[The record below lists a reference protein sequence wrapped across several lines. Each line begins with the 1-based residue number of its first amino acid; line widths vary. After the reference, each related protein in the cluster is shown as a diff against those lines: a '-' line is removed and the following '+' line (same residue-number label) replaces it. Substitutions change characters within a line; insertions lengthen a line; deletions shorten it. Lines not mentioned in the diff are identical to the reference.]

1 MEDTTD
7 VEGKQ
12 TRDGTT
18 LAAGSKQQDVRA
30 AQIRRDVAIALWIL
44 GFLVLIVGAVIVR
57 SHPAPWPFD
66 VQTTITLQ
74 QLQPQL
80 PSWVSTPIVWASIV
94 DNPIPSAINF
104 VAWFVVL
111 SLIGVVVWRRGGSP
125 IPWFVTAIFLSL
137 GIGAI
142 AGLNR
147 IIATLA
153 ARPRPSS
160 PLMHVFM
167 PEPGIPSFPS
177 GHVEND
183 VVYYGFLLYL
193 SFTKPVSQWRYRWI
207 LIPFQLYAALNILLV
222 GYSRVYEG
230 SHWLTDA
237 LAGYLEG
244 VLWLV
249 LLIVLYRWT
258 LDKLN
263 KWYARRSAL
272 TTQEPQPSTDTMHKK
287 SLETVQVVEKKAKP
301 YEELFIK
308 CKDDWIHHLA
318 QALAFSLLTTLVPVS
333 ILLLSIFGRI
343 LGILDTQTQQILTGQ
358 LDAIIPQP
366 LSSQAIQ
373 VFSKAYDTFSHASAI
388 VVVFTFLLAVLLG
401 SFLFSLMETCFDV
414 IFHLPPRPFL
424 RRHIVALGMLCL
436 YVALAPIIILASA
449 APALILS
456 LLQVIPPGNIP
467 ESNLIFRLATIGG
480 SIILSLI
487 LFETLYVVVPH
498 RHVAPHTLGRHIR
511 NSWRGALVATIAL
524 ELCLQFFPLYA
535 TFFLKSYI
543 GQLGFVLILL
553 LYFYL
558 FTLFLLFGAEVNAFF
573 AEGIRVPQ
581 SDLITQASKG
591 GYR

>member
-1 MEDTTD
+1 
-7 VEGKQ
+7 
-12 TRDGTT
+12 
-18 LAAGSKQQDVRA
+18 
-30 AQIRRDVAIALWIL
+30 
-44 GFLVLIVGAVIVR
+44 
-57 SHPAPWPFD
+57 
-66 VQTTITLQ
+66 
-74 QLQPQL
+74 
-80 PSWVSTPIVWASIV
+80 
-94 DNPIPSAINF
+94 
-104 VAWFVVL
+104 
-111 SLIGVVVWRRGGSP
+111 
-125 IPWFVTAIFLSL
+125 
-137 GIGAI
+137 
-142 AGLNR
+142 
-147 IIATLA
+147 
-153 ARPRPSS
+153 
-160 PLMHVFM
+160 
-167 PEPGIPSFPS
+167 
-177 GHVEND
+177 
-183 VVYYGFLLYL
+183 
-193 SFTKPVSQWRYRWI
+193 
-207 LIPFQLYAALNILLV
+207 
-222 GYSRVYEG
+222 
-230 SHWLTDA
+230 
-237 LAGYLEG
+237 
-244 VLWLV
+244 
-249 LLIVLYRWT
+249 
-258 LDKLN
+258 
-263 KWYARRSAL
+263 
-272 TTQEPQPSTDTMHKK
+272 
-287 SLETVQVVEKKAKP
+287 VQVVEKKAKP

-318 QALAFSLLTTLVPVS
+318 QALAFSLLTTLVPIS

-358 LDAIIPQP
+358 LDAIIPSP

-373 VFSKAYDTFSHASAI
+373 VFSKAYDTFSRDSAI
-388 VVVFTFLLAVLLG
+388 VVVFTFLLSVLLG

-456 LLQVIPPGNIP
+456 LLHVIPPGNIP
-467 ESNLIFRLATIGG
+467 QSNLIFRLATIGG

-498 RHVAPHTLGRHIR
+498 RHVAPHTIGRHIR

-524 ELCLQFFPLYA
+524 ELCLQFFPIYA

>member
-1 MEDTTD
+1 MDNTTD
-7 VEGKQ
+7 LPGKQ
-12 TRDGTT
+12 TLDSITPV
-18 LAAGSKQQDVRA
+18 ADSKQQDA
-30 AQIRRDVAIALWIL
+30 HASQTRRRVVLALWMV
-44 GFLVLIVGAVIVR
+44 GLVALLVASVIVR
-57 SHPAPWPFD
+57 SHPAPWPFE
-66 VQTTITLQ
+66 VQSTTTMQ
-74 QLQPQL
+74 QLQLWPWL
-80 PSWVSTPIVWASIV
+80 STPIVWASLV
-94 DNPIPSAINF
+94 DNPIPSTASF

-111 SLIGVVVWRRGGSP
+111 SLIGVVVWRKGGSP
-125 IPWFVTAIFLSL
+125 IPWFVTAIFISFGTPLM
-137 GIGAI
+137 

-147 IIATLA
+147 IIATLV
-153 ARPRPSS
+153 ARPRPTS
-160 PLMHVFM
+160 PPIHVFM
-167 PEPGIPSFPS
+167 PETGIPSFPS

-193 SFTKPVSQWRYRWI
+193 SLTKPISQWRYRWL
-207 LIPFQLYAALNILLV
+207 LIPFQLYFVLNILFI
-222 GYSRVYEG
+222 GYSRVLEG
-230 SHWLTDA
+230 SHWLNDA
-237 LAGYLEG
+237 LGGYLAG
-244 VLWLV
+244 ALSLV
-249 LLIVLYRWT
+249 LLIFLYRWT
-258 LDKLN
+258 LDRMTR
-263 KWYARRSAL
+263 WYARRSAL
-272 TTQEPQPSTDTMHKK
+272 TTREPQPSTDTMHKK
-287 SLETVQVVEKKAKP
+287 SLETVQVVEKKAIP

-318 QALAFSLLTTLVPVS
+318 QALAFSLLTAIVPIA
-333 ILLLSIFGRI
+333 ILLLSIFSRI

-358 LDAIIPQP
+358 LDAIIPSP

-373 VFSKAYDTFSHASAI
+373 VFNQAYDAFSKDSAI

-456 LLQVIPPGNIP
+456 LLHVIPPGNIP

-487 LFETLYVVVPH
+487 LFEALYVVVPH
-498 RHVAPHTLGRHIR
+498 RHVAPHTIGRHIR

-524 ELCLQFFPLYA
+524 ELCLQFFPIYA
-535 TFFLKSYI
+535 TFFLKRYI